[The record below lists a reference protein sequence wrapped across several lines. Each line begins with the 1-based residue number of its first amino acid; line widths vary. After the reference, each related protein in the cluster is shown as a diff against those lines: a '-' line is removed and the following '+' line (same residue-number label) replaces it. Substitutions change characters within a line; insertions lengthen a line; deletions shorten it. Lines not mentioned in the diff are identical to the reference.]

1 MGFLPIMGLLYGRLI
16 GYLIAFIIV
25 AVQVLIKAIQWIN
38 EYKKIQT
45 DSDNDLKR
53 QLEILK
59 YKNSQNKQ
67 KGETNDNQ
75 S

>member
-1 MGFLPIMGLLYGRLI
+1 MNFLYGYLVRRLI
-16 GYLIAFIIV
+16 QLVVV
-25 AVQVLIKAIQWIN
+25 ATLVLMKAIKWIK

-45 DSDNDLKR
+45 DHDNEMKR

>member
-1 MGFLPIMGLLYGRLI
+1 MGFFYGYPVKWLVRLI
-16 GYLIAFIIV
+16 VV
-25 AVQVLIKAIQWIN
+25 ATLVLITAIKWIK
-38 EYKKIQT
+38 EYKKNQT
-45 DSDNDLKR
+45 DYDNELER

-67 KGETNDNQ
+67 KGKKNDNQ

>member
-1 MGFLPIMGLLYGRLI
+1 MGFLYGRLI
-16 GYLIAFIIV
+16 GYLIAFVIV
-25 AVQVLIKAIQWIN
+25 AVQVLIKAIKWIK
-38 EYKKIQT
+38 EYKKNQT
-45 DSDNDLKR
+45 DYDNELER